1 MHQPLDR
8 AHGVVADRI
17 VALRGIADELTR
29 VGHEL
34 TRDRVAGIA
43 GLEQG
48 AASAGVRPIA

>member
-17 VALRGIADELTR
+17 VALGGIADELTR

-34 TRDRVAGIA
+34 TRDRVGRVA
-43 GLEQG
+43 GLEQ
-48 AASAGVRPIA
+48 ARPAPA

>member
-17 VALRGIADELTR
+17 VALGGIADELSR

-34 TRDRVAGIA
+34 TRDRVG
-43 GLEQG
+43 GVFGPDEGGQRR
-48 AASAGVRPIA
+48 VRPIA